1 MFDHDLKQEF
11 RRYAGSSAGWRDR
24 KNLQFDKIMTSLA
37 NLTLAVTNLTTAV
50 ALIGPQQ
57 PVTGTDPGA
66 TAAQVN
72 AAAAAIA
79 AQTAILTADVAPA
92 SNVIPLAPASFTAV
106 SAGSG
111 NVTLS
116 FTPSAGATSY
126 NVKRST
132 AAGTEANVASVP
144 APAATTPTTPVTFS
158 DSGLTTGVYY
168 YEVTAVNAAGESPV
182 SLEVTVTV

>member
-1 MFDHDLKQEF
+1 MFDHDIKQEL
-11 RRYAGSSAGWRDR
+11 RRYAGASAGWRDR

-66 TAAQVN
+66 TADQVN

-79 AQTAILTADVAPA
+79 AQTAILTATC
-92 SNVIPLAPASFTAV
+92 VIPRAPASFTAV

-111 NVTLS
+111 NVSLS

-132 AAGTEANVASVP
+132 TTGTETNVASVP
-144 APAATTPTTPVTFS
+144 APSSTTAPVTFT
-158 DSGLTTGVYY
+158 DTGLTPGVYY

>member
-1 MFDHDLKQEF
+1 
-11 RRYAGSSAGWRDR
+11 
-24 KNLQFDKIMTSLA
+24 MTSLA

-92 SNVIPLAPASFTAV
+92 SNVIPIAPASFTAV

-111 NVTLS
+111 NVSLS

-144 APAATTPTTPVTFS
+144 APAATTATVTFT
-158 DSGLTTGVYY
+158 DSGLSVSTVYF

-182 SLEVTVTV
+182 SLEVTVTA